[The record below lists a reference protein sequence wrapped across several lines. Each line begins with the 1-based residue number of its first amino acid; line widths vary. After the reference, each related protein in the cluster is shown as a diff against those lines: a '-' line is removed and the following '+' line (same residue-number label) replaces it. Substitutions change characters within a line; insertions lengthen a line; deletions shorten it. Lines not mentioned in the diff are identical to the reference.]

1 MRKNNKFTVVGL
13 VLAMSLLVGCNEQ
26 TAGSSDEP
34 TKANKTYKWKM
45 VTTWPANFPI
55 FQTGAERFAKDVKIM
70 SNGRLDINVFAGGE
84 LVPPLGVFDAV
95 QQGQVEMGHGGAYY
109 WSGKVPAVQF
119 MSTVPFGMPASG
131 ADAWHYAGDGLKLWN
146 ENYASFKLKAFP
158 LGNTG
163 AQMGGWFNKKIESTE
178 DLKGLKMRIP
188 GLGGKVLAKAG
199 GNPILMA
206 ASELY
211 TALER
216 NTIDATEW
224 VGPYHDLR
232 LGLHRAAKYYYY
244 PGWHEPGTSL
254 ELLINQVAWDSLSP
268 DLQKIVEVAA
278 AANNVWMHAE
288 FEARNQEALQE
299 IKEKHTHIE
308 ILKFPKEVLAEF
320 KRLTEETLLEEAEKD
335 PAFKKVYENYKAFS
349 EKNAELKAITESIH

>member
-1 MRKNNKFTVVGL
+1 MNNK
-13 VLAMSLLVGCNEQ
+13 LLMTALLLSASFLTGCNEE
-26 TAGSSDEP
+26 TAGTDSEGASP
-34 TKANKTYKWKM
+34 AKTYKWKM
-45 VTTWPANFPI
+45 VTTWPANFPV
-55 FQTGAERFAKDVKIM
+55 FQTGVERFAEDVKTM
-70 SNGRLDINVFAGGE
+70 SNGRLDINIYAGGE

-95 QQGQVEMGHGGAYY
+95 QQGTVELGHGGAYY

-146 ENYASFKLKAFP
+146 QNYASFKLKAFP

-163 AQMGGWFNKKIESTE
+163 AQMGGWFNKKIETTA

-188 GLGGKVLAKAG
+188 GLGGKVLSKAG

-254 ELLINQVAWDSLSP
+254 ELLINEEAWNSLSP

-299 IKEKHTHIE
+299 LKEKHPHIE
-308 ILKFPKEVLAEF
+308 ILQFPEEVLTEL
-320 KRLTEETLLEEAEKD
+320 KRLTDETLEEEAAKD
-335 PAFKKVYENYKAFS
+335 PAFKEVYENYKAFS
-349 EKNAELKAITESIH
+349 EQNAELKALTESAY